1 MSYNLDFECLL
12 ASDDVCQQVCQE
24 STEDLCSEPSF
35 GSPPVVA
42 ILLRTYTFQAFVA
55 EECSSTLIV
64 FREVPPAAK
73 PDLLL
78 PVGLRAPPH
87 FSA

>member
-12 ASDDVCQQVCQE
+12 ASDGVCQQVCQE
-24 STEDLCSEPSF
+24 STDDLCSEPSF
-35 GSPPVVA
+35 GSPPMVA

-55 EECSSTLIV
+55 EEDSCPLTL
-64 FREVPPAAK
+64 FSELRPAAK